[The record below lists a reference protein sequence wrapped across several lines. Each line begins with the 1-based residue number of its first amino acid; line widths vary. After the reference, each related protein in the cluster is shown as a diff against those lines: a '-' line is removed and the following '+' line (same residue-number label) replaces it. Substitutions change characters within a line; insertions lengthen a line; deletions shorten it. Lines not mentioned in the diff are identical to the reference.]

1 MNNNNG
7 ALFIG
12 TTYLA
17 VISWAEKMQPLFA
30 IGASCGAMGLA
41 VFGMVNYWKKWKREE
56 KNRLDSE

>member
-1 MNNNNG
+1 MKNDG
-7 ALFIG
+7 ALFLG

-41 VFGMVNYWKKWKREE
+41 VFGMLNYWKTWKLEE

>member
-1 MNNNNG
+1 MKNDG

-41 VFGMVNYWKKWKREE
+41 VFGMVNYWKKWKREQ
-56 KNRLDSE
+56 KN